1 MLCAIAEYGMG
12 NEVSTFGDIYS
23 YGILLLE
30 MFTGKRPTDNIFKDD
45 LNLHDFV
52 RGALPEQVINIVDPI
67 ILLEREDMETRTTDT
82 HIQNRIGC
90 PKILECLI
98 LIFGIGVSCSMESP
112 RERMNISD
120 VVAQLHLIRDKLLR
134 TRRHRGRLQL
144 TGKLFM
150 TQYLLLLTPPPN
162 HYGGR
167 GIIYPTQCYVLVM
180 VLSFVLAKLII
191 LMLCEI

>member
-12 NEVSTFGDIYS
+12 NEVSIYGDVYS

-30 MFTGKRPTDNIFKDD
+30 MFTGKRPTDNIFKDN

-52 RGALPEQVINIVDPI
+52 IGALPEQVSNIVDPI
-67 ILLEREDMETRTTDT
+67 ILWESEDMATRTNDT
-82 HIQNRIGC
+82 HIQNRVGS

-112 RERMNISD
+112 RERLNISD

-134 TRRHRGRLQL
+134 TRRR
-144 TGKLFM
+144 
-150 TQYLLLLTPPPN
+150 
-162 HYGGR
+162 
-167 GIIYPTQCYVLVM
+167 
-180 VLSFVLAKLII
+180 
-191 LMLCEI
+191 

>member
-67 ILLEREDMETRTTDT
+67 ILLEREDMETRTNDT
-82 HIQNRIGC
+82 HSRSNRMSQNSGVLDFDIWNWSF
-90 PKILECLI
+90 L
-98 LIFGIGVSCSMESP
+98 FYGISKRKDE
-112 RERMNISD
+112 
-120 VVAQLHLIRDKLLR
+120 H
-134 TRRHRGRLQL
+134 
-144 TGKLFM
+144 
-150 TQYLLLLTPPPN
+150 
-162 HYGGR
+162 
-167 GIIYPTQCYVLVM
+167 
-180 VLSFVLAKLII
+180 
-191 LMLCEI
+191 